1 MMLSSQHSAVQ
12 SFVKNNYLG
21 EPIAK
26 PVLIQDYNK
35 FMGAVDNSDNL
46 LAHYLALK
54 SLKWYRKLLLHLNI
68 NMVVLN

>member
-1 MMLSSQHSAVQ
+1 MLSSQHNAVQ

-21 EPIAK
+21 EPTTK

-54 SLKWYRKLLLHLNI
+54 SLEN
-68 NMVVLN
+68 